1 MIQNLGQTIRNLRKQ
16 KGISLQAFAEKI
28 EVSPGYLSNLETQ
41 KTDTISLT
49 LLAKLNAE
57 FDLFPSLN
65 HTNSPHHEL
74 HFRLDRMCELLKTL
88 HDTNPDLAN
97 YFISHIEQGLILF
110 QKE

>member
-16 KGISLQAFAEKI
+16 KGISLQTFAEQI

-49 LLAKLNAE
+49 LLAKLNEE

-65 HTNSPHHEL
+65 HTTSPHHEL
-74 HFRLDRMCELLKTL
+74 HFRLDRMCELLKAL
-88 HDTNPDLAN
+88 HDTNPALAH
-97 YFISHIEQGLILF
+97 YFISHIEEGLVLF

>member
-16 KGISLQAFAEKI
+16 KGISLQTFAEQI

-49 LLAKLNAE
+49 LLSKLNEE

-88 HDTNPDLAN
+88 HDTTPELAH

>member
-16 KGISLQAFAEKI
+16 KGTSLQAFAEQI

-49 LLAKLNAE
+49 LLAKLNEE

-65 HTNSPHHEL
+65 HTTSPHHEL
-74 HFRLDRMCELLKTL
+74 HFRLDRMCELLKAL
-88 HDTNPDLAN
+88 HDTNPELAH
-97 YFISHIEQGLILF
+97 YFISHIEEGLVLF